1 MYYDNFERL
10 LKEKGV
16 KPSDVSKATKISTA
30 TLTNWKQGTY
40 TPKSDKLQK
49 IADYFGVNIS
59 VLMYDEDNSD
69 EMYTPELA
77 SLVGQIRNDKDL
89 SNALLKY
96 FTQQNIIFFDT
107 SSFSSAPVINLH
119 DIYARHFCDTFFFSK
134 FLCDLNDTNT
144 KICPL

>member
-69 EMYTPELA
+69 EMYTPEFA

-96 FTQQNIIFFDT
+96 FKL
-107 SSFSSAPVINLH
+107 SEEKKKHVVELINL
-119 DIYARHFCDTFFFSK
+119 
-134 FLCDLNDTNT
+134 L
-144 KICPL
+144 